1 MRTIP
6 KSEWPSWI
14 KERFGKQKNIE
25 VKEKNGNFY
34 LYKYRNVWDRKK
46 KRPKKEVKYL
56 GVIKRVG
63 GRIYEHGHIM
73 FLLWLCSLFGI
84 DKKLKTHF
92 PDEWKEILIFS
103 MNRVIHPSPLKRIG
117 SWMERTSLCKLLEIN
132 ALSGKRLSKVLAKV
146 GMNIRS
152 QRAFMKELIK
162 DGEILIY
169 DGSVIFSTSAH
180 NRLLE
185 IGYNKDKLLL
195 PKVNIALLFS
205 KNRNLPI
212 YFRIFFGSVH
222 EIKSIEAVKKE
233 IEGRNI
239 LFIGDK
245 ALYKNQLYAEMNE
258 RGIDFLLPLPRDDKR
273 IRYNAK
279 MKRVFEYRERI
290 IKSTSY
296 YVKPYYVYLFEDQY
310 LKYVETS
317 EYYKLKLSGKDVE
330 FKERWAGKIA
340 LLSNKKFDEKEAYVL
355 WKTRDRIEKT
365 FNVLQNFLET
375 DKPYVSRED
384 VFRGYIFSSF
394 LSLIIYYLVLN
405 FLKKHKIND
414 KISVEDVLFEFSKV
428 MVEEEKIPYL
438 SEIPAKVERLAKK
451 LNVYNIITK
460 IWES

>member
-273 IRYNAK
+273 IR
-279 MKRVFEYRERI
+279 
-290 IKSTSY
+290 
-296 YVKPYYVYLFEDQY
+296 
-310 LKYVETS
+310 
-317 EYYKLKLSGKDVE
+317 
-330 FKERWAGKIA
+330 
-340 LLSNKKFDEKEAYVL
+340 
-355 WKTRDRIEKT
+355 
-365 FNVLQNFLET
+365 
-375 DKPYVSRED
+375 
-384 VFRGYIFSSF
+384 
-394 LSLIIYYLVLN
+394 
-405 FLKKHKIND
+405 
-414 KISVEDVLFEFSKV
+414 
-428 MVEEEKIPYL
+428 
-438 SEIPAKVERLAKK
+438 
-451 LNVYNIITK
+451 
-460 IWES
+460 